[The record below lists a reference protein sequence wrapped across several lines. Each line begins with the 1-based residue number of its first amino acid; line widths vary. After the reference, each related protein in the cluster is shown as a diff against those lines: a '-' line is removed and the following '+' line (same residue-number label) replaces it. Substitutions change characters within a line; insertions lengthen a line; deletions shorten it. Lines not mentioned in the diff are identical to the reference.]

1 MGQVSPFTINN
12 VYDEVVPIT
21 IGIHV
26 CFRTRLGGNHAPLEP
41 HQSIEA
47 MLYFINNV
55 FLASKHNGQFLDYN
69 GNTMSF

>member
-1 MGQVSPFTINN
+1 MGQVSAFTIDA
-12 VYDEVVPIT
+12 YDKVVRIT

-55 FLASKHNGQFLDYN
+55 FLASKYNGQFLDFN
-69 GNTMSF
+69 GNTMPF

>member
-1 MGQVSPFTINN
+1 MSPFTINN

-55 FLASKHNGQFLDYN
+55 NLYIHYF
-69 GNTMSF
+69 SFSVLYVCSRTIP